1 MLPHSSIITIE
12 DISYLLYI
20 GNQFSRYSATSTKK
34 SFLLVKMDRAKST
47 AYRKLVQTTHPA
59 LPIEERRSPSWRI
72 RVLNLLQ
79 YVTFCLSPDME
90 KIE

>member
-1 MLPHSSIITIE
+1 M
-12 DISYLLYI
+12 
-20 GNQFSRYSATSTKK
+20 
-34 SFLLVKMDRAKST
+34 KMDRAKST